1 MLFGTN
7 KIKKT
12 SPSLGKFFL
21 FIDIMSKVKKEN
33 VIKGLQEKMNCRG
46 VESLTNAELIT
57 ILIHPGGYA
66 ESLNCAEEL
75 LLSYENSLNMLF
87 ASTERDLEKYS
98 KLGERKATILKCCST
113 LYNRTINES
122 STKRIQIL
130 NSMDAAKLLSGYLR
144 NLKHEECWVV
154 FLDRHNQTISK
165 ERISIGGVCATV
177 VDIKI
182 VMKKAIERLASS
194 IILFHNHP
202 SGSII
207 PGEEDKK
214 LTLNLKRACNVLN
227 IELAD
232 HIIIG
237 GGNYYSF
244 NDNGFQ

>member
-1 MLFGTN
+1 
-7 KIKKT
+7 
-12 SPSLGKFFL
+12 
-21 FIDIMSKVKKEN
+21 MSKVKKEN
-33 VIKGLQEKMNCRG
+33 VIKVLQEKVNCRG

-66 ESLNCAEEL
+66 ESLKTAEEL
-75 LLSYENSLNMLF
+75 LLSYQNSLNHLF
-87 ASTERDLEKYS
+87 DFADHKTEKFAG
-98 KLGERKATILKCCST
+98 LGEKKALIMSCCSM
-113 LYNRTINES
+113 LYNRTINEC
-122 STKRIQIL
+122 STKRVQIN

-144 NLKHEECWVV
+144 KLKHEECWVV

-202 SGSII
+202 SGSIN
-207 PGEEDKK
+207 PGEEDRK
-214 LTLNLKRACNVLN
+214 LTQNLKRACSILN
-227 IELAD
+227 ISLAD

-237 GGNYYSF
+237 DGHYYSF